1 MNKTLVACAAGLLFV
16 AGSANAIS
24 VSGEAGEHY
33 TNLGVGLGGTTAGLG
48 INGNWIRSDH
58 DGDIGSLGLS
68 FGLPVGPLTATV
80 GGKAIYLSPK
90 DGKDGGALALGGG
103 LQWDLNRYLSLYGE
117 GYFAPE
123 SLTSGAKAYNE
134 ANGGVRLNVRPFNV
148 DVGYRYINIE
158 GKDGNRDNAIADGPY
173 IGVGMGF

>member
-48 INGNWIRSDH
+48 ISGNWIRSDH

-80 GGKAIYLSPK
+80 GGKAIYLSPERWQRWWGIGIRRRSAMGPQPLSQPVWRRLFCAGVF
-90 DGKDGGALALGGG
+90 DQRGKS
-103 LQWDLNRYLSLYGE
+103 LQRS
-117 GYFAPE
+117 
-123 SLTSGAKAYNE
+123 
-134 ANGGVRLNVRPFNV
+134 
-148 DVGYRYINIE
+148 
-158 GKDGNRDNAIADGPY
+158 
-173 IGVGMGF
+173 